1 MLASDPT
8 LIFSSRYDEG
18 PQLWQR
24 LAISG
29 AQGPPCIPLCSASLL
44 LPLALPFH
52 QHVNMLKTLLSLKTL
67 THLGASL
74 GVLWLRLCS
83 PTAGAAGSIPG
94 QGTKIPQSHPSSL
107 PFPEKLQKELSILNA
122 VVRSLERLQNS
133 FQGHQQPLAMACRPL
148 SRFHPRDHSLHAE
161 VLSSLRLHILTLWC
175 PHLPGCPS
183 SGSFAGFLLFLHL
196 VHSTSLDL
204 NLGFKPCL

>member
-67 THLGASL
+67 IHLGASL

-94 QGTKIPQSHPSSL
+94 QGTKIPQAKKKKKNPKVSPIFSSL
-107 PFPEKLQKELSILNA
+107 PRKTSKR
-122 VVRSLERLQNS
+122 VVYTECCGSVSGTPPKQ
-133 FQGHQQPLAMACRPL
+133 L
-148 SRFHPRDHSLHAE
+148 SRSPATPGHG
-161 VLSSLRLHILTLWC
+161 LSTPQQIS
-175 PHLPGCPS
+175 PQGPLP
-183 SGSFAGFLLFLHL
+183 
-196 VHSTSLDL
+196 
-204 NLGFKPCL
+204 PC